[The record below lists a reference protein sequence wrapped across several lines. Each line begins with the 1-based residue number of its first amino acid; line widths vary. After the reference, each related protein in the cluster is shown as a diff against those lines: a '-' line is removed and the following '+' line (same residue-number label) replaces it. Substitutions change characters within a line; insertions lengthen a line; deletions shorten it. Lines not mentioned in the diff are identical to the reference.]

1 MTGIRKKN
9 KLIISTPLNFNKI
22 INSASSSKED
32 LLYLCDKL
40 NIEPYPT
47 ITWLKDYDKSMDK
60 DGAIIN
66 LGNPLFRGGSH
77 WVCVYK
83 NTYFDSFGLYPPPEV
98 KNKIYQDIK
107 IQNPED
113 GKCGLYCVLFIYFAK
128 KNNIE
133 EFYEIFDN

>member
-22 INSASSSKED
+22 INSASSTKED

-40 NIEPYPT
+40 NIESYPT

-66 LGNPLFRGGSH
+66 LGNPLFRGGTH

-83 NTYFDSFGLYPPPEV
+83 NTYFDSFGLHPPPEV
-98 KNKIYQDIK
+98 KNKIYRDIM

-133 EFYEIFDN
+133 KFYELFDN